1 MIIDLQTL
9 LQQEYPGLLR
19 FAGTRGFVLN
29 VETSFWALWREIESL
44 VGPQLTGV
52 LMHRAGTQA
61 GMAFAHA
68 FLSQINPAQST
79 LQPDA
84 ADQSIA
90 LDTMRSDQPAGKH
103 QLRQFLAVALRDCIA
118 MYQVTG
124 AGRFEIDSITWAA
137 LDDRQQMITG
147 IRIRAWDTLEV
158 WMVRQHSLPVS
169 RPVCVYTS
177 GVLCGLVK
185 TIVGHHDVICV
196 ERACQS
202 QGAEACLFEVMPVT
216 QVYAGTSDQAVDPV
230 LCLPDAT
237 MVATEQ
243 HVLETRLKEQ
253 TAVLLQANKLLQSQ
267 IIERQ
272 RVEEVLQET
281 QRILSTLM
289 SNLPGMAYR
298 CRNQDDWMMEFVS
311 EGCLDLTGYQPAD
324 LLYNTVVSYASL
336 IHPDDRADVF
346 KTIQE
351 ALDAQRP
358 FRCTYR
364 IITAT
369 GAEKWVWE
377 QGRGVVSPT
386 GTWMIEGFII
396 DNTERM
402 RAYHSLEQRVTERTQ
417 ELGRRREVAE
427 GLRGILTVLNSNRSL
442 EEILTYIVA
451 QACRLL
457 GTNAGAIYRLEGD
470 MLTIQAYQGLPA
482 VYADVKL
489 PFDWGA
495 TGKAVAQR
503 QPVAISDT
511 QKFLTTL
518 DSSVIAPHHRP
529 LMVQVMQQ
537 FQSLLAVPL
546 VIKEEVYGGITIYH
560 TDIHEF
566 TAEEIDL
573 AVSFADQAALA
584 IENARL
590 REQTE
595 RAAAAAERSRL
606 ARDLHDAVTQTLFS
620 ASLIAE
626 VLPRLWERSPDIG
639 RQRLEELRQLTR
651 GALAEMR
658 TLLLELRPATLT
670 EVGLAD
676 LLRQLTEA
684 ITGRARVPVV
694 LSVEGQRYLP
704 PDVQV
709 ALYRITQEALNNVAK
724 HASASRAAVILRYQP
739 TGVVLH
745 ISDDGRGFILEQTS
759 SDSLGLN
766 IMRERAEA
774 IGAQLRIES
783 EPAQGTQVMVVWTD
797 SHQMEEL

>member
-1 MIIDLQTL
+1 
-9 LQQEYPGLLR
+9 
-19 FAGTRGFVLN
+19 
-29 VETSFWALWREIESL
+29 
-44 VGPQLTGV
+44 
-52 LMHRAGTQA
+52 
-61 GMAFAHA
+61 
-68 FLSQINPAQST
+68 
-79 LQPDA
+79 
-84 ADQSIA
+84 
-90 LDTMRSDQPAGKH
+90 
-103 QLRQFLAVALRDCIA
+103 
-118 MYQVTG
+118 
-124 AGRFEIDSITWAA
+124 
-137 LDDRQQMITG
+137 
-147 IRIRAWDTLEV
+147 
-158 WMVRQHSLPVS
+158 
-169 RPVCVYTS
+169 
-177 GVLCGLVK
+177 
-185 TIVGHHDVICV
+185 V

-573 AVSFADQAALA
+573 AVSFADQAALG
-584 IENARL
+584 N
-590 REQTE
+590 REC
-595 RAAAAAERSRL
+595 A
-606 ARDLHDAVTQTLFS
+606 
-620 ASLIAE
+620 
-626 VLPRLWERSPDIG
+626 
-639 RQRLEELRQLTR
+639 
-651 GALAEMR
+651 
-658 TLLLELRPATLT
+658 PA
-670 EVGLAD
+670 
-676 LLRQLTEA
+676 
-684 ITGRARVPVV
+684 
-694 LSVEGQRYLP
+694 
-704 PDVQV
+704 
-709 ALYRITQEALNNVAK
+709 
-724 HASASRAAVILRYQP
+724 
-739 TGVVLH
+739 
-745 ISDDGRGFILEQTS
+745 
-759 SDSLGLN
+759 
-766 IMRERAEA
+766 
-774 IGAQLRIES
+774 
-783 EPAQGTQVMVVWTD
+783 
-797 SHQMEEL
+797 

>member
-1 MIIDLQTL
+1 MNIDLQTL
-9 LQQEYPGLLR
+9 LKQAHPGLLH
-19 FAGTRGFVLN
+19 FAGTRGFVLD
-29 VETSFWALWREIESL
+29 VETGFWALWQEIEAL
-44 VGPQLTGV
+44 AGAQLTSV

-61 GMAFAHA
+61 GIAFAHA
-68 FLSQINPAQST
+68 FLGQITSAQST
-79 LQPDA
+79 IQTDA
-84 ADQSIA
+84 VEQT
-90 LDTMRSDQPAGKH
+90 LDATSMLSDQPADRL
-103 QLRQFLAVALRDCIA
+103 QLQETLTVTLCDCIA
-118 MYQVTG
+118 AYQVTG
-124 AGRFEIDSITWAA
+124 AGRFEVDRIIWSSPNDPQLAITSV
-137 LDDRQQMITG
+137 
-147 IRIRAWDTLEV
+147 RIRAWDTLET
-158 WMVRQHSLPVS
+158 WMARRHGLTATT
-169 RPVCVYTS
+169 PVCVYTR
-177 GVLCGLVK
+177 GVLCGLVT
-185 TIVGHHDVICV
+185 TIIRHHDLICV
-196 ERACQS
+196 EHACQS
-202 QGAEACLFEVMPVT
+202 QGAEACLFEIMPMAQARV
-216 QVYAGTSDQAVDPV
+216 VESDQTAVPIGCPPAEAPLTVED
-230 LCLPDAT
+230 
-237 MVATEQ
+237 
-243 HVLETRLKEQ
+243 HILETRLKER
-253 TAVLLQANKLLQSQ
+253 TALLLQANTFLQSQ
-267 IIERQ
+267 IIERR
-272 RVEEVLQET
+272 RVEEALQET

-298 CRNQDDWMMEFVS
+298 CRAQEDWMMEFVS

-324 LLYNTVVSYASL
+324 LLYNTVVSYQSL
-336 IHPDDRADVF
+336 IHPEDRADVF
-346 KTIQE
+346 TTIQA

-358 FRCTYR
+358 FRCVYR

-369 GAEKWVWE
+369 GMEKWVWE

-386 GTWMIEGFII
+386 GKRMIEGFII

-402 RAYHSLEQRVTERTQ
+402 QAYHLLEQRVAERTQ

-457 GTNAGAIYRLEGD
+457 GTNAGAIYRLERD

-482 VYADVKL
+482 AYAEVKL
-489 PFDWGA
+489 PFNWGA

-511 QKFLTTL
+511 QNFLTTL
-518 DSSVIAPHHRP
+518 DRSVIAPHHRP
-529 LMVQVMQQ
+529 LMGQVMQQ
-537 FQSLLAVPL
+537 FRSLLAVPL
-546 VIKEEVYGGITIYH
+546 IIKEEVYGGITIYH
-560 TDIHEF
+560 TDTHEF

-626 VLPRLWERSPDIG
+626 VLPRLWERSPEMG

-684 ITGRARVPVV
+684 ITGRARVPVI

-739 TGVVLH
+739 AGVMLH
-745 ISDDGRGFILEQTS
+745 ISDDGRGFILEQTAP
-759 SDSLGLN
+759 DSLGLS

-783 EPAQGTQVMVVWTD
+783 EPSEGTQVIVVWTD
-797 SHQMEEL
+797 PHQGEEL

>member
-1 MIIDLQTL
+1 MNIDLQTL
-9 LQQEYPGLLR
+9 LKEEYPGLLR
-19 FAGTRGFVLN
+19 FAGTRGFVLD
-29 VETSFWALWREIESL
+29 VETSFWALWQEIEAL
-44 VGPQLTGV
+44 AGPQLTSV

-61 GMAFAHA
+61 GIAFAHA
-68 FLSQINPAQST
+68 FLSQILPAQST
-79 LQPDA
+79 IQTDA
-84 ADQSIA
+84 ADRTTDITTV
-90 LDTMRSDQPAGKH
+90 LSDPPASRH
-103 QLRQFLAVALRDCIA
+103 QIQESLSTTLRACIA
-118 MYQVTG
+118 AYQVTG
-124 AGRFEIDSITWAA
+124 AGRFEVDSIDWAA
-137 LDDRQQMITG
+137 LDDRHHAIAS

-158 WMVRQHSLPVS
+158 WMVRQHSLPVTG
-169 RPVCVYTS
+169 PVCVYTS
-177 GVLCGLVK
+177 GVLCGLVT
-185 TIVGHHDVICV
+185 TIIGHHDLICV
-196 ERACQS
+196 EQACQS
-202 QGAEACLFEVMPVT
+202 QGAEACLFAVMPVA
-216 QVYAGTSDQAVDPV
+216 QARVAEGDQTGEPV
-230 LCLPDAT
+230 PGAPDAT
-237 MVATEQ
+237 MVASEQ
-243 HVLETRLKEQ
+243 HILETRLKEQ
-253 TAVLLQANKLLQSQ
+253 TAVLLRANTFLQSQ
-267 IIERQ
+267 IIERR

-298 CRNQDDWMMEFVS
+298 CHNQEDWMMEFVS

-324 LLYNTVVSYASL
+324 LLYNKVVSYVSL
-336 IHPDDRADVF
+336 IHPDDRANVLNS
-346 KTIQE
+346 IRE
-351 ALDAQRP
+351 ALDADRP
-358 FRCTYR
+358 FRCVYR

-369 GAEKWVWE
+369 GVEKWVWE
-377 QGRGVVSPT
+377 QGRGVLSPT
-386 GTWMIEGFII
+386 GKRMIEGFIS

-402 RAYHSLEQRVTERTQ
+402 QAYHLLEQRVTERTQ
-417 ELGRRREVAE
+417 ELRRRREVAE

-457 GTNAGAIYRLEGD
+457 GTNAGAIYRLERD

-482 VYADVKL
+482 AYAEVKL
-489 PFDWGA
+489 PFGWGA

-511 QKFLTTL
+511 QIFLTTL
-518 DSSVIAPHHRP
+518 DNSVIVPHHRP

-560 TDIHEF
+560 TDRHEF

-626 VLPRLWERSPDIG
+626 VLPRLWERSPEMG

-670 EVGLAD
+670 EVGLPD

-684 ITGRARVPVV
+684 ITGRARVPVI

-739 TGVVLH
+739 TGVMLH
-745 ISDDGRGFILEQTS
+745 ISDDGRGFTLEQTLP
-759 SDSLGLN
+759 DSLGLS

-783 EPAQGTQVMVVWTD
+783 EPAEGTQVMVVWTD
-797 SHQMEEL
+797 PHQVEEL